1 MITVGTFGRVVENI
15 LAREFYALR
24 LVIAILHCN
33 AGLNV
38 SSWQNFSKPFL

>member
-1 MITVGTFGRVVENI
+1 MVTLGRFERPENI

-24 LVIAILHCN
+24 VVIDILHCN

-38 SSWQNFSKPFL
+38 SSWQNFSKPSV